1 MLFFGSFF
9 KSITTGISSL
19 PVITSVRNIQYFSE
33 RVAKGPLLKRR
44 GYVDKGKLSGQMIY
58 RGFGFLVSS
67 PGAKMSKCLEI
78 KYSTGSLI
86 SLTRLIEHALEGLLV
101 SIIYLLFGCMSG
113 LLPRDEMAASGKQLV
128 PVYRPK
134 DVWSERRAL
143 FGQNDYIDILG
154 SGKVHPVDLM
164 YNVPKWLRG
173 FRGNEM
179 QMLVRKRKIFGAWM
193 QEHRPKKWMDMEKRV
208 RYLYKRLNH
217 KKESRR
223 LYSGEHKTP
232 TGPTLKDY
240 IQGRAKPRYSDDL

>member
-44 GYVDKGKLSGQMIY
+44 GYVDKGKL
-58 RGFGFLVSS
+58 
-67 PGAKMSKCLEI
+67 
-78 KYSTGSLI
+78 
-86 SLTRLIEHALEGLLV
+86 
-101 SIIYLLFGCMSG
+101 SG